1 MKEKKHKYQFVY
13 YLIQKVL
20 NVLLNRQRSFIF
32 SVCAYLTST
41 CVTSQLSARP
51 RATLLMV
58 LYWL

>member
-41 CVTSQLSARP
+41 CVTS
-51 RATLLMV
+51 
-58 LYWL
+58 

>member
-20 NVLLNRQRSFIF
+20 NVLLNHPQSCII

-41 CVTSQLSARP
+41 CVTSQLSASP
-51 RATLLMV
+51 RAALLMV